1 MVYRGKQHGGNGRL
15 NMEKAKNY
23 VITTPEELHERIR
36 GGSNIILIDT
46 LPGEQ
51 FDKRHLPG
59 ARNACVFEV
68 TFPDRVKEMVA
79 DKNQEIVLYG
89 SSEKSMDA
97 FTAAEK
103 VLRLG
108 YQKVYALKGG
118 IAAWQEAGYPFEGV
132 HVQEVEIPEDRLRIE
147 DGTYKV
153 NTDESIIE
161 WTGRN
166 PNTKHYGTL
175 RLSQGEITVKEGI
188 IGGSFEI
195 DMESIKNTDLEG
207 DELEPVLISH
217 LKSDDFFFVKIF
229 PKASFKIKTATPV
242 KEPSFSAPN
251 FKVKGTLELRG
262 IKKGITFP
270 ATVNSLP
277 DGGATVEAHF
287 DVDRTRW
294 GVIYGSSRF
303 FEHLGMHLVFDLISI
318 QLRIVVK
325 GREGVKKVT
334 L

>member
-1 MVYRGKQHGGNGRL
+1 MPKDYS
-15 NMEKAKNY
+15 
-23 VITTPEELHERIR
+23 VITHKELHQWISRERD
-36 GGSNIILIDT
+36 IILIDT
-46 LPGEQ
+46 LPKEQ

-59 ARNACVFEV
+59 ATNACVFEV
-68 TFPDRVKEMVA
+68 IFPDQVKDIVS
-79 DKNQEIVLYG
+79 DKGHEIVLYG

-97 FTAAEK
+97 ITAAEK
-103 VLRLG
+103 LVRLG
-108 YQKVYALKGG
+108 YKKIYTLKGG
-118 IAAWQEAGYPFEGV
+118 IAAWQAAGYPLEGAL
-132 HVQEVEIPEDRLRIE
+132 VQEVEMAEDQLQIE

-153 NTDESIIE
+153 NTDESVIE

-166 PNTKHYGTL
+166 PNSKHYGTVK
-175 RLSQGEITVKEGI
+175 LSKGEITVKEGV
-188 IGGSFEI
+188 IGGSFDI
-195 DMESIKNTDLEG
+195 DMESIKNIDLEG

-229 PKASFKIKTATPV
+229 PKASFKIKTAIPV
-242 KEPSFSAPN
+242 KETSLSAPN

-270 ATVNSLP
+270 ATVNPLP

-287 DVDRTRW
+287 DIDRTRW

-318 QLRIVVK
+318 QIRLVV
-325 GREGVKKVT
+325 GERD
-334 L
+334 